1 MAVRSYDDIE
11 RPESEPLRIVES
23 IAEPIRSIFDLGS
36 EPVGSQ
42 PEPDSA
48 ATGDAGEGD
57 RTGDAPFDP
66 ATVTPGSDRDAPFGR
81 FPDGRPRKRRA
92 KGTGGSNSGG
102 RAAAPGTSR
111 KTEAEVSTFLAHIL
125 LGVHEIGANLFKAE
139 ELSLDEEEA
148 GVLGQATLKVWQEY
162 DMPIPDAKTM
172 AWVNLAKVVSQVY
185 GPRVMAIRMR
195 KANEARNRPQPI
207 RQVV

>member
-1 MAVRSYDDIE
+1 
-11 RPESEPLRIVES
+11 
-23 IAEPIRSIFDLGS
+23 
-36 EPVGSQ
+36 
-42 PEPDSA
+42 
-48 ATGDAGEGD
+48 
-57 RTGDAPFDP
+57 
-66 ATVTPGSDRDAPFGR
+66 
-81 FPDGRPRKRRA
+81 
-92 KGTGGSNSGG
+92 
-102 RAAAPGTSR
+102 
-111 KTEAEVSTFLAHIL
+111 